1 MRVIFYSKLMSMDML
16 EIQKI
21 WSSTI
26 EEIKSEIPTSS
37 YEPWVLPLLP
47 HSCENGKFSVLTG
60 QSFAIQILKKYM
72 PLIEKTLSQKLNS
85 PTEFN
90 IIYDEKLAQKHN
102 KKLQKL
108 LSREENI
115 EKNTKNTEGKYD
127 NLKKM
132 QSAPKLNLKYKFEN
146 FVVGDNNKFAYA
158 ASLAVAK
165 TPGEKYNPLFIYGGA
180 GLGKT
185 HLMQAIGHYVLYNHP
200 ELKVKFV
207 KTEEFV
213 NDLISSIHKGMDK
226 SANMSNFRQKYRNI
240 DVLLIDD
247 IQFIE
252 GKERTVTEI
261 FNTFEA
267 LHNSGKQIVITSD
280 REPKYIQNLPDRLRS
295 RFEWGLMADV
305 QPPDLETRMAIICN
319 LAKNDGISLPLEV
332 TEFLAKIY
340 SKNVRE
346 LEGAYNRVTA
356 YVGVCNIDLNIESV
370 KQILNISD
378 TEKQITMDDIL
389 NTVADYYKLNVKDIK
404 GQTRSQKLANARQ
417 VAIYICREI
426 TDFSLGE
433 IGNFFAR
440 KHPTIIYS
448 CEKIQEDMQ
457 TNSALKNCV
466 NEIIEKIKNN

>member
-1 MRVIFYSKLMSMDML
+1 MVIVNNMSML
-16 EIQKI
+16 EVQKI
-21 WSSTI
+21 WEAVKETI
-26 EEIKSEIPTSS
+26 KPEIPASS
-37 YEPWVLPLLP
+37 FEPWVMPLLP
-47 HSCENGKFSVLTG
+47 HSYDDGKFSVLTG
-60 QSFAIQILKKYM
+60 QSFAIQILKRYNAI
-72 PLIEKTLSQKLNS
+72 IEKALEKELGGHV
-85 PTEFN
+85 EFQ

-108 LSREENI
+108 I
-115 EKNTKNTEGKYD
+115 EKEETNENTDKFD

-132 QSAPKLNLKYKFEN
+132 QSSPKLNLKYKFEN

-185 HLMQAIGHYVLYNHP
+185 HLMQAIGHYCLYHHP
-200 ELKVKFV
+200 ELKVKFI

-213 NDLISSIHKGMDK
+213 NDLVSSITKGMDK
-226 SANMSNFRQKYRNI
+226 SASMSKFRQKYRNV

-267 LHNSGKQIVITSD
+267 LHNAGKQIVITSD
-280 REPKYIQNLPDRLRS
+280 REPKYIQDLPDRLRS

-305 QPPDLETRMAIICN
+305 QPPDLETRMAILN
-319 LAKNDGISLPLEV
+319 KLAQNDGITLPLEV
-332 TEFLAKIY
+332 TDFLAKTY
-340 SKNVRE
+340 SNNVRE

-356 YVGVCNIDLNIESV
+356 YVGVCDIELNVDAV

-378 TEKQITMDDIL
+378 TEKQVSLDDIVSA
-389 NTVADYYKLNVKDIK
+389 VADYYKVSVKDIK
-404 GQTRSQKLANARQ
+404 SQTRSQKLANARQ
-417 VAIYICREI
+417 VAIYISREI
-426 TDFSLGE
+426 TDFSLNE
-433 IGNFFAR
+433 IGEFFAR
-440 KHPTIIYS
+440 KHPTILYS
-448 CEKIQEDMQ
+448 HDKIQEDMQ
-457 TNSALKNCV
+457 TNVSLKNSI
-466 NEIIEKIKNN
+466 NEIISNLKN

>member
-1 MRVIFYSKLMSMDML
+1 MRLIFYSKLINMDML

-21 WSSTI
+21 WSSVI
-26 EEIKSEIPTSS
+26 DELKPQIPASS
-37 YEPWVLPLLP
+37 FEPWFLPLLP
-47 HSCENGKFSVLTG
+47 HSYEEEKFSVLTG
-60 QSFAIQILKKYM
+60 QSFSIQILKKYNS
-72 PLIEKTLSQKLNS
+72 LIEDALEKEIGK
-85 PTEFN
+85 PTQFN
-90 IIYDEKLAQKHN
+90 IIYDEKLAQKQN

-108 LSREENI
+108 LAKEENT
-115 EKNTKNTEGKYD
+115 EKLLKDPSTKYD

-158 ASLAVAK
+158 ASMSVAK

-185 HLMQAIGHYVLYNHP
+185 HLMQAIGHYVLYKHP
-200 ELKVKFV
+200 ELKIKFV

-226 SANMSNFRQKYRNI
+226 SSGMSAFRQKYRNI

-267 LHNSGKQIVITSD
+267 LHNAGKQIVITSD

-295 RFEWGLMADV
+295 RFEWGLMVDV
-305 QPPDLETRMAIICN
+305 QPPDLETRMAILCN
-319 LAKNDGISLPLEV
+319 LAKNDEISLPLDV
-332 TEFLAKIY
+332 IEFLAKRF
-340 SKNVRE
+340 SHNVRE

-356 YVGVCNIDLNIESV
+356 YVGVCNIELNVESV
-370 KQILNISD
+370 KQILKISE
-378 TEKQITMDDIL
+378 TEKQITLDEIL
-389 NTVADYYKLNVKDIK
+389 NTVASYYKLSPKDLK

-417 VAIYICREI
+417 IAIYICREL
-426 TDFSLGE
+426 TNFSLNE
-433 IGNFFAR
+433 IGDFFAR
-440 KHPTIIYS
+440 RHPTIIYS
-448 CEKIQEDMQ
+448 YEKIKEDMQ
-457 TNSALKNCV
+457 SNTSLQNSIKEITNKLKN
-466 NEIIEKIKNN
+466 E

>member
-1 MRVIFYSKLMSMDML
+1 MLLIFIVNYMTMDML
-16 EIQKI
+16 EVQKI
-21 WSSTI
+21 WTTVV
-26 EEIKSEIPTSS
+26 EEIKNEIPISS

-47 HSCENGKFSVLTG
+47 HSYENNVFSVLTG
-60 QSFAIQILKKYM
+60 QSFALQILKKYY
-72 PLIEKTLSQKLNS
+72 PTIEKTLEKELKNKV
-85 PTEFN
+85 EFQ
-90 IIYDEKLAQKHN
+90 IIYDEKLAQKQN

-108 LSREENI
+108 IAKEETL
-115 EKNTKNTEGKYD
+115 EKKVKKQEDTKYD

-132 QSAPKLNLKYKFEN
+132 QSTPKLNLKYKFEN
-146 FVVGDNNKFAYA
+146 FVVGDNTKFAYA

-185 HLMQAIGHYVLYNHP
+185 HLMQAIGHYILYNHP
-200 ELKVKFV
+200 ELKVKFI

-226 SANMSNFRQKYRNI
+226 NAGMSAFRQKYRNV

-267 LHNSGKQIVITSD
+267 LHNTGKQIVITSD

-295 RFEWGLMADV
+295 RFEWGLMVDV

-319 LAKNDGISLPLEV
+319 LAKNDGITLSPDV
-332 TEFLAKIY
+332 TEFLAQTY

-356 YVGVCNIDLNIESV
+356 YVGVCNIELNVDSV

-378 TEKQITMDDIL
+378 IQKQITLDDIV
-389 NTVADYYKLNVKDIK
+389 NEVANYYKLSAKDIK

-417 VAIYICREI
+417 IAVYISREI
-426 TDFSLGE
+426 TDFSLNELGA
-433 IGNFFAR
+433 FFDR

-448 CEKIQEDMQ
+448 HEKIKEDIQ
-457 TNSALKNCV
+457 TNSMLKNCV
-466 NEIIEKIKNN
+466 NEIINKIKD

>member
-1 MRVIFYSKLMSMDML
+1 MIMDML
-16 EIQKI
+16 EIQRI
-21 WSSTI
+21 WSSAI
-26 EEIKSEIPTSS
+26 ENIRSEIPASS

-47 HSCENGKFSVLTG
+47 HSFENGNFSVLTG

-72 PLIEKTLSQKLNS
+72 PIIEKALAQELNE
-85 PTEFN
+85 PVEFN

-108 LSREENI
+108 LAREENT
-115 EKNTKNTEGKYD
+115 EKSTKETTSKYD

-158 ASLAVAK
+158 ASMSVAK
-165 TPGEKYNPLFIYGGA
+165 TPGEKHNPLFIYGGA

-213 NDLISSIHKGMDK
+213 NDLIASIHKGMDK
-226 SANMSNFRQKYRNI
+226 FASMSNFRQKYRNV

-267 LHNSGKQIVITSD
+267 LHNAGKQIVITSD

-305 QPPDLETRMAIICN
+305 QPPDLETRMAILCN
-319 LAKNDGISLPLEV
+319 LAQNDGINLPLEV
-332 TEFLAKIY
+332 TEFLAKTY

-356 YVGVCNIDLNIESV
+356 YVGVCNIDLNIDSV
-370 KQILNISD
+370 KQILNISE
-378 TEKQITMDDIL
+378 TEKNITLDDIL
-389 NTVADYYKLNVKDIK
+389 NVVADYYKLSVKDIK
-404 GQTRSQKLANARQ
+404 GQARSQKLANARQ
-417 VAIYICREI
+417 VAIFICREI
-426 TDFSLGE
+426 TDYSLNE
-433 IGNFFAR
+433 IGDFFAR

-448 CEKIQEDMQ
+448 YEKIQEDMQ
-457 TNSALKNCV
+457 TNSVLKNCV
-466 NEIIEKIKNN
+466 NEIIEKIKNKI

>member
-1 MRVIFYSKLMSMDML
+1 MDML
-16 EIQKI
+16 EVQKI
-21 WSSTI
+21 WSSVV
-26 EEIKSEIPTSS
+26 EEIKNEIPSS
-37 YEPWVLPLLP
+37 SFEPWVLPLIP
-47 HSCENGKFSVLTG
+47 HAFENGTFSVLTG
-60 QSFAIQILKKYM
+60 QSFAIQILKKYFA
-72 PLIEKTLSQKLNS
+72 LIENILTKEIGEKV
-85 PTEFN
+85 EFN

-108 LSREENI
+108 LAREENI
-115 EKNTKNTEGKYD
+115 EKVSQENPSGKYD

-146 FVVGDNNKFAYA
+146 FVVGENNKFAYA
-158 ASLAVAK
+158 ASMSTAK

-207 KTEEFV
+207 KTEEFI
-213 NDLISSIHKGMDK
+213 NDLITSIHQGMDK
-226 SANMSNFRQKYRNI
+226 SASMTNFRQKYRNV

-267 LHNSGKQIVITSD
+267 LHNAGKQIVITSD

-295 RFEWGLMADV
+295 RFEWGLMVDV

-319 LAKNDGISLPLEV
+319 LAKNDGITLPLEIV
-332 TEFLAKIY
+332 EFLAKTY

-356 YVGVCNIDLNIESV
+356 YVGVCNIELNIDSV

-378 TEKQITMDDIL
+378 VEKQITLDDVL
-389 NTVADYYKLNVKDIK
+389 NIVADYYKLSPKDIK

-417 VAIYICREI
+417 VAIYVCREI
-426 TDFSLGE
+426 TDFSLNE
-433 IGNFFAR
+433 IGDFFAR

-448 CEKIQEDMQ
+448 HEKVKEDME
-457 TNSALKNCV
+457 TNVMLKNCV
-466 NEIIEKIKNN
+466 NEIIAKIKNS

>member
-1 MRVIFYSKLMSMDML
+1 MGMDML
-16 EIQKI
+16 EVQKI
-21 WSSTI
+21 WSSVV
-26 EEIKSEIPTSS
+26 EEIKKEIPVSS
-37 YEPWVLPLLP
+37 FEPWVFPLIP
-47 HSCENGKFSVLTG
+47 HSYEDGKFSVLTG
-60 QSFAIQILKKYM
+60 QSFAIQILKKYG
-72 PLIEKTLSQKLNS
+72 PLIEKCLEKETNESV
-85 PTEFN
+85 EFH

-108 LSREENI
+108 LAREENL
-115 EKNTKNTEGKYD
+115 EKKAQDTTSGKYD

-158 ASLAVAK
+158 ASMSTAK

-185 HLMQAIGHYVLYNHP
+185 HLMQAIGHYILYNHP
-200 ELKVKFV
+200 ELKIKFV

-213 NDLISSIHKGMDK
+213 NDLIASIHHGMDK
-226 SANMSNFRQKYRNI
+226 SAGMTNFRQKYRNV

-267 LHNSGKQIVITSD
+267 LHNAGKQIVITSD

-295 RFEWGLMADV
+295 RFEWGLMVDV
-305 QPPDLETRMAIICN
+305 QPPDLETRMAILCN
-319 LAKNDGISLPLEV
+319 LAKNDGITLPLEV
-332 TEFLAKIY
+332 TEFLAKTY

-356 YVGVCNIDLNIESV
+356 YVGVCNIELNVDSV

-378 TEKQITMDDIL
+378 VEKQITLNDIL
-389 NTVADYYKLNVKDIK
+389 NAVADYYKLSVKDIK

-417 VAIYICREI
+417 IAIYICREI
-426 TDFSLGE
+426 TDYSLNE
-433 IGNFFAR
+433 IGDFFAR

-448 CEKIQEDMQ
+448 CEKIQEDIQ
-457 TNSALKNCV
+457 TNSMLKNCI
-466 NEIIEKIKNN
+466 NEIISKVKNS

>member
-1 MRVIFYSKLMSMDML
+1 ML
-16 EIQKI
+16 EVQKI
-21 WSSTI
+21 WSCVLDTI
-26 EEIKSEIPTSS
+26 KPDIPESS
-37 YEPWVLPLLP
+37 FGPWVLPLLP
-47 HSCENGKFSVLTG
+47 HSLEDGKFSVLTG
-60 QSFAIQILKKYM
+60 QSFSIQILRKYTS
-72 PLIEKTLSQKLNS
+72 LIENALKAQIG
-85 PTEFN
+85 TETQFN

-108 LSREENI
+108 LSQQETTH
-115 EKNTKNTEGKYD
+115 TKDSTSSKYD

-158 ASLAVAK
+158 ASLATAK

-226 SANMSNFRQKYRNI
+226 TSGMSAFRQKYRNV

-267 LHNSGKQIVITSD
+267 LHNAGKQIVITSD

-295 RFEWGLMADV
+295 RFEWGLMVDV
-305 QPPDLETRMAIICN
+305 QPPDLETRMAILCK
-319 LAKNDGISLPLEV
+319 LAKNDEISLPLEV
-332 TEFLAKIY
+332 IEFLAKTY
-340 SKNVRE
+340 SGNVRE

-356 YVGVCNIDLNIESV
+356 YVGVCNIELNIDSI

-378 TEKQITMDDIL
+378 TVKQITLEDIL
-389 NTVADYYKLNVKDIK
+389 KAVSDYYKLSPKEIK

-426 TDFSLGE
+426 TDFSLSE
-433 IGNFFAR
+433 IGTFFER

-448 CEKIQEDMQ
+448 YEKVQEEIQ
-457 TNSALKNCV
+457 TNSALRNSV
-466 NEIIEKIKNN
+466 NEIIEKVKREP

>member
-1 MRVIFYSKLMSMDML
+1 MSMDMT

-21 WSSTI
+21 WASV
-26 EEIKSEIPTSS
+26 IKQIKTEIPESSFNPWIAPLVPKS
-37 YEPWVLPLLP
+37 YED
-47 HSCENGKFSVLTG
+47 GKFCVLTG
-60 QSFAIQILKKYM
+60 QSFAIQFLRLKKYTN
-72 PLIEKTLSQKLNS
+72 LIEDTLSKELGGHVEFEILCDEQLEKKQIKQFQK
-85 PTEFN
+85 F
-90 IIYDEKLAQKHN
+90 LAQ
-102 KKLQKL
+102 
-108 LSREENI
+108 EEQN
-115 EKNTKNTEGKYD
+115 EKNETSKYD

-146 FVVGDNNKFAYA
+146 FVVGENTKFAYA
-158 ASLAVAK
+158 ASTSVAK

-185 HLMQAIGHYVLYNHP
+185 HLMQAIGHYCLYHHP

-213 NDLISSIHKGMDK
+213 NDLIASIHKGMDK
-226 SANMSNFRQKYRNI
+226 NAGMSAFRQKYRNV

-267 LHNSGKQIVITSD
+267 LHNAGKQIVITSD

-295 RFEWGLMADV
+295 RFEWGLMVDV
-305 QPPDLETRMAIICN
+305 QPPDLETRMAILCK
-319 LAKNDGISLPLEV
+319 LARNDNITLPPEV
-332 TEFLAKIY
+332 TEFLAKTY
-340 SKNVRE
+340 SNNVRE

-356 YVGVCNIDLNIESV
+356 YVGVCNIELNIDSV

-378 TEKQITMDDIL
+378 TEKQIMLDDVV
-389 NTVADYYKLNVKDIK
+389 NTVADYFKIPAKDIK
-404 GQTRSQKLANARQ
+404 SQTRSQKLANARQ
-417 VAIYICREI
+417 IAIYICREL
-426 TDFSLGE
+426 TDFSLNE
-433 IGNFFAR
+433 IGTFFER

-457 TNSALKNCV
+457 TNTALKNIV
-466 NEIIEKIKNN
+466 NEIIKKLKN

>member
-1 MRVIFYSKLMSMDML
+1 MTMDML
-16 EIQKI
+16 EVQKI
-21 WSSTI
+21 WSSTV
-26 EEIKSEIPTSS
+26 EEIKKEIPSS
-37 YEPWVLPLLP
+37 SFEPWVLPLLP
-47 HSCENGKFSVLTG
+47 HSYEDGKFSVLTG
-60 QSFAIQILKKYM
+60 QSFAIQILKKHV
-72 PLIEKTLSQKLNS
+72 PLIENVLTKEVGERV
-85 PTEFN
+85 EFQ

-108 LSREENI
+108 LAREENA
-115 EKNTKNTEGKYD
+115 EKKSQENSSGKYD

-146 FVVGDNNKFAYA
+146 FVVGENNKFAYA
-158 ASLAVAK
+158 ASMSTAK

-207 KTEEFV
+207 KTEEFI
-213 NDLISSIHKGMDK
+213 NDLITSIHQGMDK
-226 SANMSNFRQKYRNI
+226 SASMTTFRQKYRNV

-261 FNTFEA
+261 FNTFES
-267 LHNSGKQIVITSD
+267 LHNAGKQIVITSD

-295 RFEWGLMADV
+295 RFEWGLMVDV

-319 LAKNDGISLPLEV
+319 LAKNDEITLPLEV
-332 TEFLAKIY
+332 IEFLAKTY
-340 SKNVRE
+340 AKNVRE

-356 YVGVCNIDLNIESV
+356 YVGVCNIELNIDSV

-378 TEKQITMDDIL
+378 VEKQITLDDIL
-389 NTVADYYKLNVKDIK
+389 NKVADYYKLSAKDIK

-417 VAIYICREI
+417 IAIYICREI
-426 TDFSLGE
+426 TDFSLNE
-433 IGNFFAR
+433 IGDFFDR

-448 CEKIQEDMQ
+448 HEKVKEDLE
-457 TNSALKNCV
+457 TNNMLKNCV
-466 NEIIEKIKNN
+466 NEIIEKIKND

>member
-1 MRVIFYSKLMSMDML
+1 MTKEMVTNMNML

-21 WSSTI
+21 WSSVV
-26 EEIKSEIPTSS
+26 EDIKSEIPASS
-37 YEPWVLPLLP
+37 FEPWVLPLLP
-47 HSCENGKFSVLTG
+47 HSFENGKFSVLTG
-60 QSFAIQILKKYM
+60 QSFAIQILKKYNK
-72 PLIEKTLSQKLNS
+72 LIEKALTDKLGGHA
-85 PTEFN
+85 EFQ

-108 LSREENI
+108 LAKEE
-115 EKNTKNTEGKYD
+115 TEQNEPDNSSKYD

-158 ASLAVAK
+158 ASMAAAK

-185 HLMQAIGHYVLYNHP
+185 HLMQAIGHYCLYHHP
-200 ELKVKFV
+200 ELKVKFI

-213 NDLISSIHKGMDK
+213 NDLVSSITKGMDK
-226 SANMSNFRQKYRNI
+226 STNMSKFRQKYRNV

-267 LHNSGKQIVITSD
+267 LHNAGKQIVITSD
-280 REPKYIQNLPDRLRS
+280 REPKYIQDLPDRLRS

-305 QPPDLETRMAIICN
+305 QPPDVETRMAILN
-319 LAKNDGISLPLEV
+319 KLAQNDGIKLPLEV
-332 TEFLAKIY
+332 TDFLAKTY
-340 SKNVRE
+340 SNNVRE

-356 YVGVCNIDLNIESV
+356 YVGVCGIELNVDAV

-378 TEKQITMDDIL
+378 AEKQISLDDIL
-389 NTVADYYKLNVKDIK
+389 NAVADYYKISAKDIK
-404 GQTRSQKLANARQ
+404 SQTRSQKLANARQ
-417 VAIYICREI
+417 IAIYICREI
-426 TDFSLGE
+426 TNFSLNE
-433 IGNFFAR
+433 IGDFFAR
-440 KHPTIIYS
+440 KHPTILYS
-448 CEKIQEDMQ
+448 HDKIQEDMQ
-457 TNSALKNCV
+457 TNCSLRNSV
-466 NEIIEKIKNN
+466 NEIIAGLK

>member
-1 MRVIFYSKLMSMDML
+1 MDML

-21 WSSTI
+21 WKSVL
-26 EEIKSEIPTSS
+26 EEIKNEIPASS
-37 YEPWVLPLLP
+37 FEPWVLPLLP
-47 HSCENGKFSVLTG
+47 HSYEDNKFSVLTG
-60 QSFAIQILKKYM
+60 QSFAIQILRKYTT
-72 PLIEKTLSQKLNS
+72 LIENALQKELSEHA
-85 PTEFN
+85 EFQ

-108 LSREENI
+108 ITQQENA
-115 EKNTKNTEGKYD
+115 EKKANVEDKSSKYD

-132 QSAPKLNLKYKFEN
+132 QSSPKLNLKYKFEN
-146 FVVGDNNKFAYA
+146 FVVGENNKFAYA
-158 ASLAVAK
+158 ASMATAK

-185 HLMQAIGHYVLYNHP
+185 HLMQAIGHYILYNHP

-226 SANMSNFRQKYRNI
+226 TGGMSVFRQKYRNV

-295 RFEWGLMADV
+295 RFEWGLMVDV
-305 QPPDLETRMAIICN
+305 QPPDLETRMAILCN
-319 LAKNDGISLPLEV
+319 LAKQDGMALPLDV
-332 TEFLAKIY
+332 VEFLAKTY

-356 YVGVCNIDLNIESV
+356 YIGVCNVELNIDSI

-378 TEKQITMDDIL
+378 TQKQITLDDIL
-389 NTVADYYKLNVKDIK
+389 NTVADYYKLPVKELK

-417 VAIYICREI
+417 IAIYICRKI
-426 TDFSLGE
+426 TDFSLSE
-433 IGNFFAR
+433 IGDFFAR

-448 CEKIQEDMQ
+448 CEKVQEEVQ
-457 TNSALKNCV
+457 SNTVLKNCL
-466 NEIIEKIKNN
+466 NEIIEKIKNS

>member
-1 MRVIFYSKLMSMDML
+1 MLVIFYSKLFGMDML

-21 WSSTI
+21 WKSVL
-26 EEIKSEIPTSS
+26 EEIKPEIPSS
-37 YEPWVLPLLP
+37 SFEPWVLPLLP
-47 HSCENGKFSVLTG
+47 HSFEDNKFTVLTG
-60 QSFAIQILKKYM
+60 QSFAIQILRKYTS
-72 PLIEKTLSQKLNS
+72 LIENALKKELKEHA
-85 PTEFN
+85 EFQ
-90 IIYDEKLAQKHN
+90 IVYDEKLAQKHN

-108 LSREENI
+108 ISRQEELDNKS
-115 EKNTKNTEGKYD
+115 KNENSKYD

-158 ASLAVAK
+158 ASMATAK

-185 HLMQAIGHYVLYNHP
+185 HLMQAIGHYILYNHP

-226 SANMSNFRQKYRNI
+226 SGSMSAFRQKYRNV

-280 REPKYIQNLPDRLRS
+280 REPKYIENLPDRLRS
-295 RFEWGLMADV
+295 RFEWGLMVDV
-305 QPPDLETRMAIICN
+305 QPPDLETRMAILCN
-319 LAKNDGISLPLEV
+319 LAKQDGISLPLEV
-332 TEFLAKIY
+332 IEFLAKIY
-340 SKNVRE
+340 AKNVRE

-356 YVGVCNIDLNIESV
+356 YVGVCNIELNTDSV

-378 TEKQITMDDIL
+378 VEKQITLEDIL
-389 NTVADYYKLNVKDIK
+389 NTVADYYKLSAKEIK

-417 VAIYICREI
+417 IAIYICREI
-426 TDFSLGE
+426 TDYSLNE
-433 IGNFFAR
+433 IGEFFAR

-448 CEKIQEDMQ
+448 CEKVQEDIQ
-457 TNSALKNCV
+457 SNAALKNCI